1 LAERRHE
8 ARTIFGPLSAIIV
21 GRGLIDEQQQSWKEP
36 ECRAITVI
44 ITTIT
49 TIIITTIN
57 RRLRRIRVA

>member
-21 GRGLIDEQQQSWKEP
+21 GRVLIDEQQQSWKEP

-44 ITTIT
+44 III
-49 TIIITTIN
+49 IIITTIN

>member
-21 GRGLIDEQQQSWKEP
+21 GRVLIDEQQQSWKEP

-44 ITTIT
+44 ITTI
-49 TIIITTIN
+49 IITTIN

>member
-44 ITTIT
+44 ITTI
-49 TIIITTIN
+49 IITTIN

>member
-21 GRGLIDEQQQSWKEP
+21 GRVLIDEQQQSWKEP

-44 ITTIT
+44 ITTIN
-49 TIIITTIN
+49 ITTIN